1 MLQKTNA
8 RTLRLLDFADFLEN
22 LPDDRIDLTSW
33 CWPFRKGC
41 NTVGCYAGHTIYR
54 YGTKTQ
60 IANMECNMRSPSMES
75 PRMVAEKLLDL
86 RDTYSPRLFT
96 NLSITKTQAVQALRK
111 WAFE

>member
-1 MLQKTNA
+1 
-8 RTLRLLDFADFLEN
+8 
-22 LPDDRIDLTSW
+22 
-33 CWPFRKGC
+33 
-41 NTVGCYAGHTIYR
+41 
-54 YGTKTQ
+54 
-60 IANMECNMRSPSMES
+60 MECNMRSPSMES